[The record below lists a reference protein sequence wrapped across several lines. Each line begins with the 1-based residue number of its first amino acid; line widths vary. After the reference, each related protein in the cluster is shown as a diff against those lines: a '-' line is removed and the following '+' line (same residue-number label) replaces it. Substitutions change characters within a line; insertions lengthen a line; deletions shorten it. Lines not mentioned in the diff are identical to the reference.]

1 MRAEGAGS
9 PPPPPAAA
17 LSLTPPLGGARA
29 QPESPKSGP
38 LLPARPTILC
48 PFRPLQSWPW
58 REGTFCHP
66 RRHRKAGEQSQD
78 WGEAREVG
86 GLQKLGGILCPVP
99 RAAGILWGLGTWG
112 RGLASQCPRE

>member
-66 RRHRKAGEQSQD
+66 PRHRKAGEQSQD
-78 WGEAREVG
+78 WGEASRSWWVAEVRWYPLSG
-86 GLQKLGGILCPVP
+86 AEGCWHIM
-99 RAAGILWGLGTWG
+99 GTWDLG
-112 RGLASQCPRE
+112 KGSCLAVSS